1 MFTQGKDVALFI
13 GDTVVV
19 SDEGAAN
26 ILTPS
31 KKKIKNIAIFLKDA
45 DSSAE
50 EEVPETLP
58 DPDSFGRGRRTAV
71 LDQKLRQDST
81 AEEKRKSHQRELM
94 ERMNDAAL
102 RRIKEGMILISRNFY
117 LLMQY

>member
-71 LDQKLRQDST
+71 LDQKLRQ
-81 AEEKRKSHQRELM
+81 EEYTRKQNPSRYHDRFYAIASQTFRTV
-94 ERMNDAAL
+94 RV
-102 RRIKEGMILISRNFY
+102 RRTR
-117 LLMQY
+117 